1 MKVQVSHR
9 LDEEL
14 LSWAT
19 EYGESRGSSRAVVIE
34 EALRHFQ
41 ALSRGGVPDLPAEA
55 PAPKSAPVVKPI
67 PGLRRASSLEARNR
81 ANPSGLDR
89 QARIEKARGA

>member
-14 LSWAT
+14 LAWAT
-19 EYGESRGSSRAVVIE
+19 EYGTSRGSSRAVVIE

-41 ALSRGGVPDLPAEA
+41 ALSRGGVPDLPSEA
-55 PAPKSAPVVKPI
+55 VVLPAPKTKPAAKGVPSI
-67 PGLRRASSLEARNR
+67 LGERHARLSKQMGWSS
-81 ANPSGLDR
+81 
-89 QARIEKARGA
+89 